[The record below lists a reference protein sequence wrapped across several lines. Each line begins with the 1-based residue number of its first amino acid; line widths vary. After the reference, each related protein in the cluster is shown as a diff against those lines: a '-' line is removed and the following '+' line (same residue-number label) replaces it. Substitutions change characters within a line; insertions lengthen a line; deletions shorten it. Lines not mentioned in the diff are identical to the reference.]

1 MGLREK
7 NALRNR
13 ESIIAEAMAL
23 FTEHGFE
30 QTTMERIAEAAD
42 LSPSTLYR
50 YFPSK
55 DLIVLA
61 SFESTFAR
69 LTAAFAAQPASDSI
83 EVALTNAMRAV
94 LIVEDEEPE
103 ETRMTRSI
111 IDQSP
116 VARAKLWDH
125 LADQRARLG
134 ALIAAR
140 LGKNENDFEVIMSA
154 RLAILIVETAAD
166 VWRTSDGAVPSNQIA
181 LDFTRVLREQRV
193 ILPNIDVQNTEA

>member
-1 MGLREK
+1 M
-7 NALRNR
+7 
-13 ESIIAEAMAL
+13 
-23 FTEHGFE
+23 
-30 QTTMERIAEAAD
+30 
-42 LSPSTLYR
+42 
-50 YFPSK
+50 
-55 DLIVLA
+55 
-61 SFESTFAR
+61 
-69 LTAAFAAQPASDSI
+69 
-83 EVALTNAMRAV
+83 

-103 ETRMTRSI
+103 EIRMTRSI

-166 VWRTSDGAVPSNQIA
+166 VWRTSDGAVPSNEIA